1 MSPFIQPDDS
11 NAIVTIHAPGVD
23 VSSAVKRIT
32 SRCEHSEF
40 SISNMVARQQFA
52 RLTGTVKEARV
63 SVEVTD
69 LRVPLFNGLLNS
81 IKRVF
86 HELVVTYVNQLAARQ
101 ETVNLDVVTALTNL
115 EREVQ
120 DGRLLIYELT
130 HRIERLE
137 AQAARQ
143 TDMILKEPGA

>member
-1 MSPFIQPDDS
+1 MNPFTSDDDS

-23 VSSAVKRIT
+23 VIPAVKRIT
-32 SRCEHSEF
+32 SRCECSKF
-40 SISNMVARQQFA
+40 PISDMVARQQFA
-52 RLTGTVKEARV
+52 RLTGMVKAARV
-63 SVEVTD
+63 NVEVTD
-69 LRVPLFNGLLNS
+69 QRVPLFNGLLNS

-101 ETVNLDVVTALTNL
+101 ETVNLDIVTALTDL

-120 DGRLLIYELT
+120 DGRVLIYELT

-137 AQAARQ
+137 AQVSRQ
-143 TDMILKEPGA
+143 PDAIHKEPGA

>member
-1 MSPFIQPDDS
+1 MSPFTPRDDPK
-11 NAIVTIHAPGVD
+11 AIVTIHAPGMD
-23 VSSAVKRIT
+23 VSPAVKRIT
-32 SRCEHSEF
+32 SRCERSGF

-52 RLTGTVKEARV
+52 RLTSMAKASRV
-63 SVEVTD
+63 TVEVTD
-69 LRVPLFNGLLNS
+69 QRVPLINGLLNS

-101 ETVNLDVVTALTNL
+101 ETVNLDVVNALTNL

-130 HRIERLE
+130 HRIEWLE
-137 AQAARQ
+137 AQVARQ
-143 TDMILKEPGA
+143 PDIINKEPGV